1 MNRLFHIAYREFA
14 ATVFTKAFFFG
25 VVVVPLIITAL
36 IPVAVLLV
44 SQKPPAVRGSVAI
57 IDRSGPPGTEQGLV
71 MPSLMELLSQEAIEA
86 RIKDDVAQVAK
97 VTGEFLDKI
106 PGAEAGGKAIEAA
119 ASQASKDIAQI
130 EARALPSD
138 ADVDAAKQELI
149 GGSMDDGS
157 KLALVVIAPDAV
169 AKDPA
174 KEEYG
179 TYELFIK
186 SNLDARVQD
195 LVRDQVREAII
206 TTRIQSAGQD
216 PTKIR
221 AMTRLPRPDAIA
233 VTKDGQ
239 EKSSEFQQFIVPVAF
254 MILLWIAVL
263 TGGQYLLYSTIEEK
277 SNRVMEVLLS
287 AVSPMQ
293 LMTGKIV
300 GQLAAA
306 FLVLVLYSGTGIV
319 ALIYLGSRGQIEWT
333 NLIYLFIFFFIA
345 FFTIAAMMAAI
356 GSAVSDVHEAQT
368 LLTPVMLVIMTPML
382 LMMPI
387 IFNPKSWMAT
397 ILSFLPPINPF
408 VMILRIS
415 STDPPPF
422 WQIAL
427 SIAIGLVT
435 VYISLR
441 LAAKI
446 FRVGVLMYG
455 KPPNL
460 ATLIRWIRM
469 A

>member
-14 ATVFTKAFFFG
+14 ATVFTKTFFFG
-25 VVVVPLIITAL
+25 VVVVPIIITAL
-36 IPVAVLLV
+36 IPIALLLT

-57 IDRSGPPGTEQGLV
+57 IDRTGEPGADQGRV
-71 MPSLMELLSQEAIEA
+71 MAQLMGLLSQEAIEA
-86 RIKDDVAQVAK
+86 RIEEDVAQVVQA
-97 VTGEFLDKI
+97 TGKFLDKI

-119 ASQASKDIAQI
+119 ASQASKDVAQI
-130 EARALPSD
+130 EARALAPD
-138 ADVDAAKQELI
+138 ADIEAAKQELI
-149 GGSMDDGS
+149 GGTMDDGS
-157 KLALVVIAPDAV
+157 KLALVIIAPDAV
-169 AKDPA
+169 AKDPT
-174 KEEYG
+174 KDEYG
-179 TYELFIK
+179 TYELYIK

-216 PTKIR
+216 PEKIR

-233 VTKDGQ
+233 VTKGRQ

-254 MILLWIAVL
+254 MILLWIAVM

-277 SNRVMEVLLS
+277 SSRVMEVLLS

-293 LMTGKIV
+293 LMTGKVV
-300 GQLAAA
+300 GQLGAA
-306 FLVLVLYSGTGIV
+306 FLVLVLYSGSGIV
-319 ALIYLGSRGQIEWT
+319 ALLYLGSRGQIEWS

>member
-1 MNRLFHIAYREFA
+1 
-14 ATVFTKAFFFG
+14 
-25 VVVVPLIITAL
+25 
-36 IPVAVLLV
+36 
-44 SQKPPAVRGSVAI
+44 
-57 IDRSGPPGTEQGLV
+57 
-71 MPSLMELLSQEAIEA
+71 
-86 RIKDDVAQVAK
+86 
-97 VTGEFLDKI
+97 
-106 PGAEAGGKAIEAA
+106 
-119 ASQASKDIAQI
+119 
-130 EARALPSD
+130 
-138 ADVDAAKQELI
+138 
-149 GGSMDDGS
+149 
-157 KLALVVIAPDAV
+157 
-169 AKDPA
+169 
-174 KEEYG
+174 
-179 TYELFIK
+179 
-186 SNLDARVQD
+186 
-195 LVRDQVREAII
+195 
-206 TTRIQSAGQD
+206 
-216 PTKIR
+216 
-221 AMTRLPRPDAIA
+221 
-233 VTKDGQ
+233 
-239 EKSSEFQQFIVPVAF
+239 
-254 MILLWIAVL
+254 
-263 TGGQYLLYSTIEEK
+263 
-277 SNRVMEVLLS
+277 MEVLLS

>member
-14 ATVFTKAFFFG
+14 ATVFTKTFFFG

-36 IPVAVLLV
+36 IPVALLLTT
-44 SQKPPAVRGSVAI
+44 QKPPAVQGGVAI
-57 IDRSGPPGTEQGLV
+57 IDRTATPERPEGFVAPRL
-71 MPSLMELLSQEAIEA
+71 LELLSPEALDAHIKAESA
-86 RIKDDVAQVAK
+86 RVAK
-97 VTGEFLDKI
+97 AAGEFFEKI
-106 PGAEAGGKAIEAA
+106 PGAEASGKAIEAA
-119 ASQASKDIAQI
+119 ASAASKEVARLVPTALAPDANI
-130 EARALPSD
+130 EA
-138 ADVDAAKQELI
+138 AKKELL
-149 GGSMDDGS
+149 GGTMDDGS
-157 KLALVVIAPDAV
+157 RLVLVVISPDAV
-169 AKDPA
+169 AKDPS
-174 KEEYG
+174 KEDYG
-179 TYELFIK
+179 TYEFFIK

-195 LVRDQVREAII
+195 LVRDQVREAIV
-206 TTRIQSAGQD
+206 TTRIKLSGQD
-216 PTKIR
+216 PAQVR
-221 AMTRLPRPDAIA
+221 SMTRLARPDAIA
-233 VTKDGQ
+233 ITETGQ

-254 MILLWIAVL
+254 MMLLWIAVL
-263 TGGQYLLYSTIEEK
+263 SGGQYLLYSTIEEK

-293 LMTGKIV
+293 LMTGKIF
-300 GQLAAA
+300 GQLSAA

-319 ALIYLGSRGQIEWT
+319 ALLYLGSRGQIEWS
-333 NLIYLFIFFFIA
+333 NLVYLFIFFFIA

-387 IFNPKSWMAT
+387 IMNPNSWMAT
-397 ILSFLPPINPF
+397 ILSFVPPINPF
-408 VMILRIS
+408 VMVLRIS
-415 STDPPPF
+415 STDPPPS
-422 WQIAL
+422 WQIGV

-435 VYISLR
+435 VYASLY
-441 LAAKI
+441 LAAKV

-460 ATLIRWIRM
+460 ATLVRWIRM